1 MKTTPLGP
9 GREFDLIRRF
19 LADAGPDAPGVEL
32 GPGDDCA
39 LFSADRVAISSD
51 LSLEGVHF
59 RRDWIGP
66 EEIGYRAAAA
76 ALSDLAAM
84 AARPIGI
91 LSSVAVPAGD
101 LPDYAVSLSVGMREA
116 AAEVGASVLGGDVA
130 RSPGPIVLDVTVVGE
145 ATRPVLRSGA
155 RVGDAVWVTGRLG
168 GAAAAVR
175 AWLDGEEPDPK
186 AREAYAR
193 PRPRTR
199 EARWLAERGVPS
211 AMLDLSDGLAGD
223 LAHLAAASN
232 VGILLEPE
240 RVPVHPAAREGTASE
255 DDALRLALGG
265 GEDYE
270 LCFAAPPGAVEEIR
284 TMFEESFAVPLSR
297 VGEVVSGEGVRVRRP
312 DGTIEPVSIEGFR
325 HFGGD
330 AR

>member
-1 MKTTPLGP
+1 MRTTRLGP

-19 LADAGPDAPGVEL
+19 LAGAGPDAPGVEL

-39 LFSADRVAISSD
+39 LFTADRVAISTD
-51 LSLEGVHF
+51 LSLEGAHF
-59 RRDWIGP
+59 RREWIGP

-84 AARPIGI
+84 AARPIGV
-91 LSSVAVPAGD
+91 LSSIAVPASD
-101 LPDYAVSLSVGMREA
+101 LPAYAVAVSNGVRA
-116 AAEVGASVLGGDVA
+116 AAEAVGASVLGGDVA
-130 RSPGPIVLDVTVVGE
+130 RSPGPVLLDVTVVGE

-155 RVGDAVWVTGRLG
+155 RVGDTVWVTGRLG

-175 AWLDGEEPDPK
+175 AWLDGEEPDPA
-186 AREAYAR
+186 AREAFAR

-223 LAHLAAASN
+223 LAHLAAASD
-232 VGILLEPE
+232 VGILLDPTS
-240 RVPVHPAAREGTASE
+240 VPVHPAALGATAS
-255 DDALRLALGG
+255 DDEALRLALGG

-270 LCFAAPPGAVEEIR
+270 LCFTAPTGVVESIR
-284 TMFEESFAVPLSR
+284 TTFEESFAVPLSR

-312 DGTIEPVSIEGFR
+312 DGTIEPLRIQGYR